1 MKEMSR
7 FISSLEADPEEQ
19 RFGKAAIHLRAL
31 IFDRL
36 SDDHVIALAL
46 LHELGGIYKSAF
58 ISHQVL
64 KDQHVTQE
72 EALGAHLEALGL
84 PRNLDELE
92 VCEVRS
98 LTESWENKWQD
109 LPAPFDKTL
118 HTFVD
123 YARTQIPG
131 TRPSLR
137 SHYQS
142 R

>member
-19 RFGKAAIHLRAL
+19 RFGKAAIYLRAL

-46 LHELGGIYKSAF
+46 LHELESIYTDAF
-58 ISHQVL
+58 TSQQVIR
-64 KDQHVTQE
+64 DHHVTQE

-84 PRNLDELE
+84 PRTLSELT
-92 VCEVRS
+92 VCEVRAM
-98 LTESWENKWQD
+98 TEDWETKWEE

-118 HTFVD
+118 YTFIG
-123 YARTQIPG
+123 YATTQLPG
-131 TRPSLR
+131 KTTPLR
-137 SHYQS
+137 SPYQS
-142 R
+142 H